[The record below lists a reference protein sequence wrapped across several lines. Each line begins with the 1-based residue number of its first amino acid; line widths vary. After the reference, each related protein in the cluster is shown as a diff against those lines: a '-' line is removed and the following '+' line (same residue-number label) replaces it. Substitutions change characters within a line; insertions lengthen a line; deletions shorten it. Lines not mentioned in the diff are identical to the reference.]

1 MDLNDFRNRIS
12 EIDNQIIELF
22 VERMRTAAKIAEAK
36 SAQNLPILDSSREK
50 AVLRHVK
57 EKAGTEQHHGFPC
70 AVRPVSL
77 WRTDAAAHLP
87 PLSPFLCCFMRA

>member
-36 SAQNLPILDSSREK
+36 S
-50 AVLRHVK
+50 
-57 EKAGTEQHHGFPC
+57 
-70 AVRPVSL
+70 
-77 WRTDAAAHLP
+77 
-87 PLSPFLCCFMRA
+87 